1 MIVDFN
7 SLPDDARIWIYQSN
21 RGFSEE
27 ELTTLKPKIE
37 AFLKDW
43 TAHGK
48 DLNAGYKIPYN
59 RFIVIGLD
67 QTTSSASGCS
77 IDASVRFIQ
86 FLEEDYKVD
95 LLDKM
100 NVSYKQGDFVAHKN
114 LKDFKK
120 MVKQKAVSRQTIV
133 FNNLVNTKAEFDDFW
148 EIPLEESWHARLLK

>member
-1 MIVDFN
+1 
-7 SLPDDARIWIYQSN
+7 
-21 RGFSEE
+21 
-27 ELTTLKPKIE
+27 
-37 AFLKDW
+37 
-43 TAHGK
+43 
-48 DLNAGYKIPYN
+48 
-59 RFIVIGLD
+59 
-67 QTTSSASGCS
+67 
-77 IDASVRFIQ
+77 
-86 FLEEDYKVD
+86 LEEDYKVD